1 MDRRRDEGFGGGCGE
16 LRTYRVSWMGWRGT
30 RQSLKRL
37 PLPSQTMDTIE
48 HRPPNSHDL
57 TVRHDFEV
65 SLTVSRPGANIIIVI
80 SHDEIC
86 ITPGAR
92 LARLERHLEIRRHS
106 NPPTAMGLSPP
117 FFFRQARRVAPQRR
131 GRIEGG
137 VRPATI
143 MRVRILRIHN
153 NYIICTSR

>member
-1 MDRRRDEGFGGGCGE
+1 MQTLVIPVLYPNCLPPSKYRDHGVN
-16 LRTYRVSWMGWRGT
+16 VSIFHIWYGNIL
-30 RQSLKRL
+30 SL
-37 PLPSQTMDTIE
+37 
-48 HRPPNSHDL
+48 
-57 TVRHDFEV
+57 V
-65 SLTVSRPGANIIIVI
+65 ACNIIIVI

-106 NPPTAMGLSPP
+106 NPPTAMVLSPP

-143 MRVRILRIHN
+143 MRVRMMRT
-153 NYIICTSR
+153 IITLYNMHK